1 MEFEFDFNISAWI
14 RGLKIEAKSSEEAKE
29 ILSKMSLADLVEE
42 GIVKQ
47 MDITDL
53 DYKETEATYEVLV
66 TDVHLDPA
74 FYEYDTEA
82 ERAEIVNRNFGDFN
96 FKVQLSEDE
105 DFDDAI
111 ESALEESTELSGNWT
126 YKLEVLKK
134 Y

>member
-1 MEFEFDFNISAWI
+1 MEFKFDFNISAWMQ
-14 RGLKIEAKSSEEAKE
+14 GVKVEAASLEEAKE
-29 ILSKMSLADLVEE
+29 KLGRMTLAELLEE
-42 GIVKQ
+42 GTVKQ
-47 MDITDL
+47 TDITDL

-82 ERAEIVNRNFGDFN
+82 ERAEIVNRNFGEFN
-96 FKVQLSEDE
+96 FKIQLSEDE

>member
-1 MEFEFDFNISAWI
+1 MEFEFDFNISAWMQ
-14 RGLKIEAKSSEEAKE
+14 GVKVEAASLDEAKE
-29 ILSKMSLADLVEE
+29 KLGRMTLAELLEE

-47 MDITDL
+47 TDITNL

-82 ERAEIVNRNFGDFN
+82 ERAEIVNRNFGEFN
-96 FKVQLSEDE
+96 LKVQLGGDE

>member
-1 MEFEFDFNISAWI
+1 MEFEFDFNISAWMQ
-14 RGLKIEAKSSEEAKE
+14 GVKVEAASLEEAKE
-29 ILSKMSLADLVEE
+29 KLGRMTLAELLEE
-42 GIVKQ
+42 GTVKQ
-47 MDITDL
+47 TDITDL

-111 ESALEESTELSGNWT
+111 ESALEESTELSGTWT

>member
-1 MEFEFDFNISAWI
+1 MEFEFDFNVSAWMQ
-14 RGLKIEAKSSEEAKE
+14 GVKVEASSLDEAKE
-29 ILSKMSLADLVEE
+29 ILNKMSLADLVGA

-47 MDITDL
+47 SEITNIDA
-53 DYKETEATYEVLV
+53 KELEATYEVLV

-82 ERAEIVNRNFGDFN
+82 ECAEILNRNFGDFN

-105 DFDDAI
+105 DFDEAI
-111 ESALEESTELSGNWT
+111 ESALEESTELSGRWT
-126 YKLEVLKK
+126 YNIEVLKK

>member
-1 MEFEFDFNISAWI
+1 MEFEFDFNISAWMQ
-14 RGLKIEAKSSEEAKE
+14 GVKVEAASLEEAKE
-29 ILSKMSLADLVEE
+29 KLGRMTLAELLEE

-47 MDITDL
+47 TDITNL

-74 FYEYDTEA
+74 FYEYETEA
-82 ERAEIVNRNFGDFN
+82 ERAEIVNRNFGEFN
-96 FKVQLSEDE
+96 FKIQLSEDD

>member
-1 MEFEFDFNISAWI
+1 MEFEFDFNISAWMQ
-14 RGLKIEAKSSEEAKE
+14 GVKVEAASLEEAKE
-29 ILSKMSLADLVEE
+29 KLGRMTLAELLEE
-42 GIVKQ
+42 GTVKQ
-47 MDITDL
+47 TDITDL